1 MTTTRKKKLEEATQS
16 NPYINYDALEGL
28 ADDADKLHDLKAIF
42 DMEGGKM
49 LVDALITDV
58 VGSVDRLASGYA
70 DLTRDEFASLAAHIS
85 VNLALA
91 RTLTRSTE
99 NLKYADE
106 ALKDAL
112 SE

>member
-1 MTTTRKKKLEEATQS
+1 MTTTRKKKLEKATQN

-28 ADDADKLHDLKAIF
+28 ADDADKLHDIKAIF
-42 DMEGGKM
+42 DMEGGKI
-49 LVDALITDV
+49 LVDALIADV
-58 VGSVDRLASGYA
+58 VSSVDRLASGYSE
-70 DLTRDEFASLAAHIS
+70 LTHDQFAALAAHIS
-85 VNLALA
+85 VNLSLA

>member
-1 MTTTRKKKLEEATQS
+1 MKTTRKTKLEKAVVN
-16 NPYINYDALEGL
+16 NPYINYEALEGL
-28 ADDADKLHDLKAIF
+28 AEDADKLHDLKTVF
-42 DMEGGKM
+42 DMEGGKV
-49 LVDALITDV
+49 LVDALISDV
-58 VGSVDRLASGYA
+58 VNAVSKLSSNYSE
-70 DLTRDEFASLAAHIS
+70 LTRDQLVSVAAHIS

-106 ALKDAL
+106 ALKEAL